1 MRSTIVKGTDDGI
14 RIDLGG
20 NTDIIGEII
29 NIGKA
34 VDYLIFEA
42 EMTGAELW
50 EFSKKFHVE
59 NKIPEEIKAENRY
72 ILTAFDW

>member
-29 NIGKA
+29 RRIQ
-34 VDYLIFEA
+34 VRRQE
-42 EMTGAELW
+42 
-50 EFSKKFHVE
+50 
-59 NKIPEEIKAENRY
+59 
-72 ILTAFDW
+72 